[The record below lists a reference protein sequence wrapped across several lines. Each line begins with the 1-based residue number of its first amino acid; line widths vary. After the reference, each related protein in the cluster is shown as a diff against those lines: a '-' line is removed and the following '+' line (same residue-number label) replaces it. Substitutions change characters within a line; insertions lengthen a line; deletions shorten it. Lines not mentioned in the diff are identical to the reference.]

1 MGAPTPTNQNN
12 PTSGQQGK
20 GIGSPQQGS
29 LASFPAQIQPLKGK
43 GLGQGGSQM
52 PPNKPEFF
60 NNPEG
65 APTAPAPMVMP
76 SSVNSTS
83 MADVMPN
90 TAGQPKGKGGNVTYP
105 GQGGQPQMGKPNTYS
120 NTVGPWDNSSMKPQ
134 TQSGKGKGY

>member
-12 PTSGQQGK
+12 PTSAQQGK
-20 GIGSPQQGS
+20 GAGSPQQGY
-29 LASFPAQIQPLKGK
+29 LASPPAQVQRPGGK

-60 NNPEG
+60 NNQEMLTP
-65 APTAPAPMVMP
+65 PTQIQVP